1 MVKGNQD
8 HKRKKNLDNSSVRG
22 HSRSKYKSKIVK
34 CYKCQKKGHIRGD
47 CLEWKRDKDED
58 NDEDSERSSRTTNI
72 VAVDAN

>member
-8 HKRKKNLDNSSVRG
+8 RKRKKNLDNSSVKG

-34 CYKCQKKGHIRGD
+34 CYKCQKKGHIRQD

-58 NDEDSERSSRTTNI
+58 NEGSSRIANI
-72 VAVDAN
+72 VVVDAN